1 MDYAPSTTERRVCR
15 FCGVT
20 VGVIT
25 RYDDG
30 TCTFASTP
38 ALATALDGAP
48 ITDYR
53 CKEHARA
60 QLSR

>member
-1 MDYAPSTTERRVCR
+1 MMNEGTTEPRVCR
-15 FCGVT
+15 FCGLT

-30 TCTFASTP
+30 TCTWTGTDAWAS
-38 ALATALDGAP
+38 ALDGAP
-48 ITDYR
+48 MTDYR

-60 QLSR
+60 QRAT